1 MKILTAILIT
11 YCAINQLSA
20 QAPTGYYSPASGK
33 TGSALRIALH
43 NIIKGHSEQ
52 TYGGLWTAYY
62 TTDKKPGTSLVW
74 DIYSDV
80 PGGTAP
86 YNYTLGSDQCTS
98 VSASDEGDC
107 YNREHTWP
115 KSKYS
120 SNMPMYTDLWIV
132 YPTDAIVNGKRSNYP
147 YGEISSPT
155 WTSENNSKLGMNTYD
170 GAPATICF
178 EPIDS
183 FKGDIARSYF
193 YVSTRYYSEDGGW
206 SNWEMAN
213 GADLK
218 PWAKQMLLEWH
229 HMDPVSQK
237 EIDRNNAVYVIQH
250 NRNPFID
257 HPEMADCIFGSAD
270 CTGLLSIENGKEE
283 NEIKIFPNPATESI
297 NIEMSYANSSSW
309 DITTKY
315 TITDYLGKVYG
326 KGKLLGITNII
337 DVQNLPKGMYIIQ
350 ITSREKSLTQKFV
363 KQ

>member
-1 MKILTAILIT
+1 MKKIT
-11 YCAINQLSA
+11 TIFIVFCAINQLSA
-20 QAPTGYYSPASGK
+20 QAPVGYYTPAIGK

-43 NIIKGHSEQ
+43 NIIKDHTEQ

-86 YNYTLGSDQCTS
+86 YNFTLGSDQCS
-98 VSASDEGDC
+98 SSFPSDEGEC

-132 YPTDAIVNGKRSNYP
+132 YPTDAIVNGKRSTYP
-147 YGEISSPT
+147 YGEITSPT
-155 WTSENNSKLGMNTYD
+155 WTSENNSKLGMNTYA
-170 GAPATICF
+170 GAPATLCF

-237 EIDRNNAVYVIQH
+237 EIDRNNAVYAIQK

-257 HPEMADCIFGSAD
+257 HPEMADCIFGTAD
-270 CTGLLSIENGKEE
+270 CTGLLSIENGKIE
-283 NEIKIFPNPATESI
+283 NEVEVFPNPATASL
-297 NIEMSYANSSSW
+297 NIKLTNVNTSSW
-309 DITTKY
+309 NFATKY
-315 TITDYLGKVYG
+315 IISDCLGKVYKEG
-326 KGKLLGITNII
+326 LIKEKANTLDIQ
-337 DVQNLPKGMYIIQ
+337 DLPKGLYFIQ
-350 ITSREKSLTQKFV
+350 IFTAEKTMAEKFV